1 MSKRFFLGL
10 CAAALIATPALSM
23 EAVQKVER
31 EIVTT
36 APDGTQTVTYQA
48 AERVRP
54 GETVVY
60 TLDYVNTQADP
71 ASDLKLDMVVPEQ
84 VRLAEGSADVPGARV
99 QYSADGG
106 QSYADRLGLTV
117 RNDDG
122 TTRAATTD
130 DITHVRWTLLS
141 PVQPGERGAVS
152 FRAQLR

>member
-1 MSKRFFLGL
+1 MSKRFLFGL
-10 CAAALIATPALSM
+10 CAAALLTTPALAM

-36 APDGTQTVTYQA
+36 APDGTQTVTFEA

-71 ASDLKLDMVVPEQ
+71 ASDLKLDMIVPDQ

-106 QSYADRLGLTV
+106 ETFSDRLGLTV
-117 RNDDG
+117 RNADG
-122 TTRAATTD
+122 TTRAATAD
-130 DITHVRWTLLS
+130 DITHLRWTLLS

-152 FRAQLR
+152 FRAQLK